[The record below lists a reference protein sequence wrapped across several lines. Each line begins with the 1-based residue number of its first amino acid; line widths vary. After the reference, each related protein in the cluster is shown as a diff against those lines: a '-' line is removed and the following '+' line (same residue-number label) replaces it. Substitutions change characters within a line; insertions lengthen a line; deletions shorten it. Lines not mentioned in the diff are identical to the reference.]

1 MDRRTFLTGLA
12 AAGAAVGAGGLLNAC
27 GGGDD
32 EGTSETT
39 APSASGPPSTFGT
52 STNRKVT
59 LGFIALTDCA
69 SILMAKELGYFE
81 ERGIDAEILKQA
93 SWPATRDN
101 LLTDQIDGCHGL
113 YTLPLS
119 VATGIGGDQRRDIFV
134 AMMLN
139 NNGQAITLANT
150 LEDAGYGDLEGAAE
164 ALKAA
169 GTPELAMTFP
179 GGTHDLWLRY
189 WLKACGVDFSD
200 VGIQPVPPAQMVQN
214 MGVGNVKGYC
224 VGEPWGA
231 VAVRQGIGF
240 THLATQDLWLDH
252 PEKAFLVTRK
262 FKEERPDVVKDCMA
276 AILKASKWLDDFDN
290 RAQAAEVIGA
300 EAYINA
306 PAKEIAG
313 RLGGVY
319 DLGLDLGE
327 KDFKGDQMRF
337 FRDGATNF
345 PRRSHYIW
353 AMAQYQR
360 FGLLTEA
367 PPYQEL
373 ADELILTDFYEEV
386 AAAEGIDVPDDD
398 MQPFEVQLDGVTFD
412 PANPDEEASRP

>member
-1 MDRRTFLTGLA
+1 MAATGIGLGLA
-12 AAGAAVGAGGLLNAC
+12 AC

-32 EGTSETT
+32 GEPTTTT
-39 APSASGPPSTFGT
+39 AAGSGGSGASGS
-52 STNRKVT
+52 STNRAVK

-69 SILMAKELGYFE
+69 SILMAEELGYFA
-81 ERGIDAEILKQA
+81 EREVQVTIEKQA

-119 VATGIGGDQRRDIFV
+119 VATGIGGDRRRDIFV

-139 NNGQAITLANT
+139 NNGQAITLENDLAS
-150 LEDAGYGDLEGAAE
+150 AGYGDAEAAAE
-164 ALKAA
+164 AIRSRGGA
-169 GTPELAMTFP
+169 ELAMTFP

-189 WLKACGVDFSD
+189 WLKAGGLEFDE
-200 VGIQPVPPAQMVQN
+200 VGIQAVPPAQMVQN
-214 MGVGNVKGYC
+214 MSVKNVQGYC

-240 THLATQDLWLDH
+240 THLATQDLWLHH

-290 RAQAAEVIGA
+290 RAEAATIIGQ
-300 EAYINA
+300 EKYINA
-306 PAKEIAG
+306 PAAEIAG
-313 RLGGVY
+313 RLSGVY
-319 DLGLDLGE
+319 DLGADLGE
-327 KDFKGDQMRF
+327 KDYEGEQMRF

-345 PRRSHYIW
+345 PRKSHYIW

-373 ADELILTDFYEEV
+373 ADELILTDLYAEV
-386 AAAEGIDVPDDD
+386 AAAEGIEVPDDD
-398 MQPFEVQLDGVTFD
+398 MKPFELALDGVTFD
-412 PANPDEEASRP
+412 PNDPAEEANRA

>member
-1 MDRRTFLTGLA
+1 MDRRTFLTGAAAA
-12 AAGAAVGAGGLLNAC
+12 AAGLALNAC
-27 GGGDD
+27 GGDDGSSAEATATTTGD
-32 EGTSETT
+32 
-39 APSASGPPSTFGT
+39 APGASGS
-52 STNRKVT
+52 STNRAVK

-69 SILMAKELGYFE
+69 SILMAQELGYFA
-81 ERGIDAEILKQA
+81 ERDLQVTIEKQA

-101 LLTDQIDGCHGL
+101 LLTNQIDGCHGL

-119 VATGIGGDQRRDIFV
+119 VATGLGGDGRRDILV

-139 NNGQAITLANT
+139 NNGQAITLANS
-150 LEDAGYGDLEGAAE
+150 LESAGYGDLDAAAE
-164 ALKAA
+164 ALAKA

-189 WLKACGVDFSD
+189 WLKAAGVAFDK

-231 VAVRQGIGF
+231 VAVRQEIGF
-240 THLATQDLWLDH
+240 THLATQDLWLHH
-252 PEKAFLVTRK
+252 PEKAFLVTRR
-262 FKEERPDVVKDCMA
+262 FTEERADVVRDCMA

-290 RAQAAEVIGA
+290 RNKAAEVIGQ
-300 EAYINA
+300 EKYINA
-306 PAKEIAG
+306 PAAEIAG
-313 RLGGVY
+313 RLNGVY

-327 KDFKGDQMRF
+327 KDYEGEQMRF

-345 PRRSHYIW
+345 PRKSHYIW

-360 FGLLTEA
+360 FGLLKEA

-373 ADELILTDFYEEV
+373 ADELILTDLYAEV
-386 AAAEGIDVPDDD
+386 AAAEGVDIPDDD
-398 MQPFEVQLDGVTFD
+398 MQPFEVVLDGVTFD
-412 PANPDEEASRP
+412 PANPAEEVART

>member
-12 AAGAAVGAGGLLNAC
+12 AAGAGLALNAC

-32 EGTSETT
+32 EKSTGDTPTT
-39 APSASGPPSTFGT
+39 AASGAAPEQYGS
-52 STNRKVT
+52 STNRDVK

-81 ERGIDAEILKQA
+81 ERNLNVTIEKQA

-101 LLTDQIDGCHGL
+101 LLTGQIDGCHGL
-113 YTLPLS
+113 FTLPLS
-119 VATGIGGDQRRDIFV
+119 VATGLGGDGRKDIFV

-150 LEDAGYGDLEGAAE
+150 LEAAGYGDLEGAAE

-189 WLKACGVDFSD
+189 WLKAAGVKFTD

-240 THLATQDLWLDH
+240 THLATQDLWLNH
-252 PEKAFLVTRK
+252 PEKAFLVTNK
-262 FKEERPDVVKDCMA
+262 FKTERPDVVQDCIG
-276 AILKASKWLDDFDN
+276 AILKASRWLDDFAN
-290 RAQAAEVIGA
+290 REQAAEVIGA
-300 EAYINA
+300 EHYINA
-306 PAKEIAG
+306 PAAEIAG

-327 KDFKGDQMRF
+327 KDFEGDQMRF
-337 FRDGATNF
+337 FRDGATNL
-345 PRRSHYIW
+345 PRKSHYIW

-367 PPYQEL
+367 PPYQAL
-373 ADELILTDFYEEV
+373 ADELILTDLYTQVCEK
-386 AAAEGIDVPDDD
+386 EGIEVPDDD
-398 MQPFEVQLDGVTFD
+398 MQPFEVVLDGAEFD
-412 PANPDEEASRP
+412 PKDPASEVKRA

>member
-1 MDRRTFLTGLA
+1 MDRRTFLSGLA
-12 AAGAAVGAGGLLNAC
+12 AAGAAVGAGAVLNAC

-32 EGTSETT
+32 DTSSATT
-39 APSASGPPSTFGT
+39 APSGGPPSTFGT
-52 STNRKVT
+52 STNRKVK

-81 ERGIDAEILKQA
+81 ERGVDVEILKQA

-113 YTLPLS
+113 YSLPVS
-119 VATGIGGDQRRDIFV
+119 VATGIGGDGRRDIFV

-189 WLKACGVDFSD
+189 WLKACGVDFKE

-240 THLATQDLWLDH
+240 THLATQDLWLNH

-290 RAQAAEVIGA
+290 RGHAAEVIGA
-300 EAYINA
+300 EQYINA
-306 PAKEIAG
+306 PAMEIAG

-319 DLGLDLGE
+319 DLGLDLGK
-327 KDFKGDQMRF
+327 KDFKGDQMRL

-345 PRRSHYIW
+345 PRRSHQIW
-353 AMAQYQR
+353 AMAQFQR
-360 FGLLTEA
+360 FGYLDEA

-386 AAAEGIDVPDDD
+386 AAAEGIDIPDDD
-398 MQPFEVQLDGVTFD
+398 MAPFDVVLDDVTFD
-412 PANPDEEASRP
+412 PSDPAEEVNRA